1 MAALDFLLHQLK
13 HFPNLGRY
21 VDCMRSVKGSDPTHE
36 WANWCFLPH
45 EAWRAIARELVADPR
60 LLGHVADFLS
70 VLGTWRYSQG
80 IYRFDPDF
88 FQEVLKSDFS
98 DNLPSD
104 VLLRLPEWCVFVET
118 PGLTILN
125 SPLDGFFAHLEDDRE
140 NSQIELRLSLVE
152 HESPLPFNLLTF
164 RIPLGNWNVDEAYDK
179 FVFGIWKAK
188 NGVQDLVQTN
198 RAAQIFAEA
207 KSESVSVIKKLISL
221 LLYLCTEQ
229 PEIIDRKEPEWH
241 PAFPRPKT
249 IKGELRYF
257 PATKQHVF
265 EVVESLGQE
274 LRQQREQLPSAPTG
288 RHVRSHFRRGHWQG
302 YWYGPRKNAKPGER
316 KCVPKWIPPLFV
328 HGGADETEEESAE
341 QA

>member
-1 MAALDFLLHQLK
+1 M
-13 HFPNLGRY
+13 
-21 VDCMRSVKGSDPTHE
+21 
-36 WANWCFLPH
+36 
-45 EAWRAIARELVADPR
+45 
-60 LLGHVADFLS
+60 
-70 VLGTWRYSQG
+70 
-80 IYRFDPDF
+80 
-88 FQEVLKSDFS
+88 
-98 DNLPSD
+98 
-104 VLLRLPEWCVFVET
+104 
-118 PGLTILN
+118 
-125 SPLDGFFAHLEDDRE
+125 
-140 NSQIELRLSLVE
+140 
-152 HESPLPFNLLTF
+152 PFNLLTF

-265 EVVESLGQE
+265 EVGESLGQE

-302 YWYGPRKNAKPGER
+302 YWYGPRKNANPGS
-316 KCVPKWIPPLFV
+316 
-328 HGGADETEEESAE
+328 ESAFLNGSLPYSFTE
-341 QA
+341 GRMKRKRNRLSKLNGVFTSSLCYPRQPLPSCR